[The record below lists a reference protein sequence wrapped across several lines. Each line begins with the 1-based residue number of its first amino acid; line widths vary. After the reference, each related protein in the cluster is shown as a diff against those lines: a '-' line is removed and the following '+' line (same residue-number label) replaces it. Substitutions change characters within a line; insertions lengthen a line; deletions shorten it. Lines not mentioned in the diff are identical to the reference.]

1 MNNTKVKN
9 YYFYQLIFF
18 SVIVV
23 LLSIFYYFSISMQTY
38 IGISTRKIGDSWK
51 IVMVQKNG
59 AAEQTGLLKNDI
71 ILSVDEKILRKI
83 KLLKSG

>member
-1 MNNTKVKN
+1 
-9 YYFYQLIFF
+9 
-18 SVIVV
+18 
-23 LLSIFYYFSISMQTY
+23 MQTY